1 MKKSEVWFQFLL
13 STFIAAIVVSNVI
26 TGKLIQV
33 GRFTLPGATLLY
45 PITFLITDIV
55 GEIWGKERGFRL
67 VLWGFYGN
75 VILLLGS
82 LFILRAPAPGFFENQ
97 SAYEIV
103 LGSTPRIILASMV
116 AYLFSQFHDVWS
128 FAYWKERT
136 QGKHKWIR
144 NNASTMVSQVID
156 TSIFVLIAFAGV
168 VPTAALWQI
177 AISQYIFKFAIA
189 LADTPF
195 FYYATAAIER
205 SIGKEG
211 ESSGTLN

>member
-26 TGKLIQV
+26 TGKLIQF

-67 VLWGFYGN
+67 VMWGFYGN

-128 FAYWKERT
+128 FAFWKEKT
-136 QGKHKWIR
+136 HGKHKWIR
-144 NNASTMVSQVID
+144 NNVSTIVSQLID
-156 TSIFVLIAFAGV
+156 TSLFVLIAFLGV
-168 VPTAALWQI
+168 VPTEALWQI
-177 AISQYIFKFAIA
+177 ATSQYLFKLIIA
-189 LADTPF
+189 VADTPF

-205 SIGKEG
+205 SIGKES
-211 ESSGTLN
+211 ESAGSVS